1 MGGSH
6 LLLPPLDALLWFV
19 GCTVMALG
27 IWFGP
32 GRGAGMRGVGL
43 LVGAC
48 VGGLACVCLD
58 QSRGQTC

>member
-43 LVGAC
+43 WWGHVWA
-48 VGGLACVCLD
+48 V
-58 QSRGQTC
+58 